1 MVRTLILGLLA
12 IGNVEKLRRTPS
24 FVSAVKRKE
33 KQEALHERERV
44 AGILFF
50 GDDFDDP
57 CMLFTMILDG

>member
-33 KQEALHERERV
+33 KQEALHERERESCWNFV
-44 AGILFF
+44 LW
-50 GDDFDDP
+50 
-57 CMLFTMILDG
+57 